1 VGGSL
6 KLILPFFL
14 MIKGCILVVERM
26 WGR

>member
-14 MIKGCILVVERM
+14 MIKGCILRVERM

>member
-14 MIKGCILVVERM
+14 MIKGCILGVERM
-26 WGR
+26 